1 METHAVHLYKNNF
14 FMLKKT
20 SKIITGS
27 VIVLAITI
35 TYLLSNFNPIYKNE
49 EFVDLTHKM
58 KEAQKE
64 NLKAFTNIYQK
75 IKINTKIKEE
85 KCPCDRATDY
95 IGPYRHG
102 YSPTKLLYKIKVKR
116 EFTQLD
122 CYKYLLLNTDF
133 KGHYAD
139 SKIKTFGV
147 RDASKFYFNKKIEQ
161 LNEEEIL
168 TLIAMLKNPSLYD
181 PIRNKEGVR
190 NRVNVLK
197 RILDKQRNQ

>member
-1 METHAVHLYKNNF
+1 
-14 FMLKKT
+14 MLKK
-20 SKIITGS
+20 SLKIFIGLVT
-27 VIVLAITI
+27 VLAITI
-35 TYLLSNFNPIYKNE
+35 TYLLSDFNPIYKNE

-75 IKINTKIKEE
+75 INTKIKEE

-102 YSPTKLLYKIKVKR
+102 YSPTKLLYKLKIQR
-116 EFTQLD
+116 EFTQID

-139 SKIKTFGV
+139 SKIKTFGIKE
-147 RDASKFYFNKKIEQ
+147 ASKFYFNKKIEQ

-168 TLIAMLKNPSLYD
+168 IVIVMLKNPSLYD
-181 PIRNKEGVR
+181 PIRNKEGVK

-197 RILDKQRNQ
+197 RILEKQRNR